1 MSEEKRTVGEEV
13 EKTVE
18 DLKKQIEQ
26 IHREADEASENQN
39 DETRMK
45 IEAAARKAIDT
56 LNQSIDQLKLAA
68 AQVQDSEAYRKTM
81 AQIRQAADRAYSEGQ
96 RMIRQIQQDPKWNR
110 AVEDLKSTFND
121 VSNRVKSGIDELK
134 ENEALMDKVDQLK
147 AGTDKL
153 VGKGRDAMRD
163 FTSRPEVQKNIDK
176 AKDVTI
182 DVAEKTVDALK
193 NWLRPQT
200 RTEEHSDGKEEE
212 NETRN
217 DL

>member
-1 MSEEKRTVGEEV
+1 MSEEKRTVDEEV

-68 AQVQDSEAYRKTM
+68 AQVQDSEVYRKTM

-121 VSNRVKSGIDELK
+121 VSDRVKSGIDELK

-153 VGKGRDAMRD
+153 VGKGRDAVRD

-200 RTEEHSDGKEEE
+200 RTEGHSDGKEEE

>member
-1 MSEEKRTVGEEV
+1 MSEEKRTVDEEV

-68 AQVQDSEAYRKTM
+68 AQVQDSEVYRKTM

-153 VGKGRDAMRD
+153 VGKGRDAVRD

-182 DVAEKTVDALK
+182 GVAEKTVDALK

>member
-1 MSEEKRTVGEEV
+1 MSEEKRTVDEEV

-68 AQVQDSEAYRKTM
+68 AQVQDSEVYRKTM

-153 VGKGRDAMRD
+153 VGKGRDAVRD

>member
-1 MSEEKRTVGEEV
+1 MSEEKRTVDEEV

-68 AQVQDSEAYRKTM
+68 AQVQDSEVYRKTM

-153 VGKGRDAMRD
+153 VGKGRDAVCD